1 MVNFFGLPY
10 IDVRV
15 SFNSFIPKC
24 LKKPLGNKLVDYYL
38 GHLVS
43 KPHLHD
49 KVEFDVILS
58 CYTLDIEK
66 RLKIMSS
73 ENFSEDELVDIKSN
87 LRLITNRIIDPILP
101 IWQKDVEKI
110 KLLGKRHSKLMES
123 GLQPIEK
130 LYWVIENTKR
140 YGTLPFSGLARVGF
154 IAVQFLRSLVEK
166 GFLSDKDQANFMLGI
181 KTISS
186 EIRSEK
192 HTLTK
197 KDFLNKFGHL
207 RPGSY
212 DICSLRYDADVG
224 RYFSWDKGDIGNSRR
239 VSFSLKD
246 DVAGKL
252 DEELVGHGLKTNS
265 LELLKF
271 IETGIT
277 LRELAKFEF
286 SW

>member
-1 MVNFFGLPY
+1 
-10 IDVRV
+10 
-15 SFNSFIPKC
+15 
-24 LKKPLGNKLVDYYL
+24 
-38 GHLVS
+38 
-43 KPHLHD
+43 
-49 KVEFDVILS
+49 
-58 CYTLDIEK
+58 
-66 RLKIMSS
+66 
-73 ENFSEDELVDIKSN
+73 
-87 LRLITNRIIDPILP
+87 
-101 IWQKDVEKI
+101 
-110 KLLGKRHSKLMES
+110 
-123 GLQPIEK
+123 
-130 LYWVIENTKR
+130 
-140 YGTLPFSGLARVGF
+140 
-154 IAVQFLRSLVEK
+154 
-166 GFLSDKDQANFMLGI
+166 MLGI

-212 DICSLRYDADVG
+212 DMFLGYDADVG

-286 SW
+286 SRCLSDALELIAAIGKKMNLTREDMSFSDIAIFKELYFSVSDPEKAIKTSIQNGKRAYRDTSNLFASDYKC